1 MALLPPEPNHHGSS
15 IMLQS
20 ARPRDSSTPFT
31 GASIYLHSLY
41 LTPGAVNADQVPLG
55 PSWKPPTLSPWH
67 EEPQKQNAKFFPP
80 AAWVHGSQRRHPH
93 LPAPRPSGPDPTF
106 PYPSSGRGQPP
117 APARSHHVPWAGAAA
132 RRRGGLAP
140 GPSPASPSSRPSL
153 TVLRWELGSGGG
165 CMPARPLALPRASGT
180 AAVRVGTAA
189 GGGGHP
195 PRSCCG
201 CGGALRSAPGLRE
214 GGGGRGEGEGAW
226 SAAVKRFRDAGGAAR
241 SVRGA
246 EAAGRA
252 AEGRSRARF
261 RHGSLSRDLAARG
274 PGLNARGEKRVRGW
288 GGRLVRGV
296 PSVLLLAVIAAL

>member
-1 MALLPPEPNHHGSS
+1 
-15 IMLQS
+15 
-20 ARPRDSSTPFT
+20 
-31 GASIYLHSLY
+31 
-41 LTPGAVNADQVPLG
+41 
-55 PSWKPPTLSPWH
+55 
-67 EEPQKQNAKFFPP
+67 
-80 AAWVHGSQRRHPH
+80 
-93 LPAPRPSGPDPTF
+93 
-106 PYPSSGRGQPP
+106 
-117 APARSHHVPWAGAAA
+117 
-132 RRRGGLAP
+132 
-140 GPSPASPSSRPSL
+140 
-153 TVLRWELGSGGG
+153 
-165 CMPARPLALPRASGT
+165 MPAQPLALPRASGT
-180 AAVRVGTAA
+180 AAVGVGTAA

-261 RHGSLSRDLAARG
+261 RHGSVSRDLAARG